1 MIQFFL
7 DGGMMMWFLL
17 IIAFVILV
25 LSIRKAIQLYSNQ
38 EVSKSVMESGI
49 NAIVFWG
56 AISAIVGFFAHYL
69 GVYYAMIAISQAN
82 DISPAIVA
90 RGYSMSLI
98 TILTGLTIFIISA
111 IIWLIL
117 RWRYK
122 QVSMAGS

>member
-7 DGGMMMWFLL
+7 EGGMMMWFLL
-17 IIAFVILV
+17 IIAVVILV
-25 LSIRKAIQLYSNQ
+25 LSIRKAIQLYGKQ
-38 EVSKSVMESGI
+38 ELPKPALETGI

-69 GVYYAMIAISQAN
+69 GLYYAMLAINRAN

-90 RGYSMSLI
+90 YGYSMSLI

-111 IIWLIL
+111 VIWFVL

-122 QVSMAGS
+122 QISMVSS